1 MFFPTTLHEAQA
13 LADRLA
19 RDNPS
24 YELTVDGDHQL
35 IRVTQ
40 RERRLGQGE
49 VTTTLATTPW
59 R

>member
-1 MFFPTTLHEAQA
+1 MFSPTTLHEAQA

-24 YELTVDGDHQL
+24 YELTVDGDHQVV
-35 IRVTQ
+35 RVCT
-40 RERRLGQGE
+40 RERLLGRGE
-49 VTTTLATTPW
+49 VVTTLATAPW